1 MYNVGS
7 VVPGAGAFE
16 VAVNAALTEFKMS
29 VKGRAR
35 LGVQVWYK
43 VRTLGFHSCD
53 ETAILVLQNNGK
65 MSLKFCIIIES
76 NSQKVFIAIVL
87 YTNMAAVTS
96 PESRE

>member
-43 VRTLGFHSCD
+43 VRTLAFHSCD
-53 ETAILVLQNNGK
+53 ETAILVYK
-65 MSLKFCIIIES
+65 TTAKCRSSF
-76 NSQKVFIAIVL
+76 A
-87 YTNMAAVTS
+87 
-96 PESRE
+96 